1 MGQRS
6 HIGFCIVYA
15 DFFQSLLDP
24 RVKKGAQL
32 ATVHYLV
39 VCKLR
44 QEKQTGIKRTCKTR
58 RSYRVKGK
66 ALVDEDVKKISV
78 DSVSSLLRELPEFR
92 AEVEVGVAA
101 DQSSCSFIS
110 CTENGQ
116 KRLGV
121 ATDGKKQSLGGT
133 RVKDAIRAKK
143 IVYKICL
150 QNKVESSVKLLYTEA
165 RKYAAQVATRPKCS
179 LGRISGIN
187 WLPVTGVATSPLAL
201 P

>member
-1 MGQRS
+1 
-6 HIGFCIVYA
+6 
-15 DFFQSLLDP
+15 LDP

-143 IVYKICL
+143 TRIASFTLLSTRSAFKT
-150 QNKVESSVKLLYTEA
+150 KLNL
-165 RKYAAQVATRPKCS
+165 R
-179 LGRISGIN
+179 
-187 WLPVTGVATSPLAL
+187 
-201 P
+201 